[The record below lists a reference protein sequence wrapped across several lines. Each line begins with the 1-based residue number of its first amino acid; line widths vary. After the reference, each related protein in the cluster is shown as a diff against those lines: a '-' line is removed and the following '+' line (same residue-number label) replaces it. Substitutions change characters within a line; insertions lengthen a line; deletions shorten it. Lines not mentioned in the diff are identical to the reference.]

1 MTRIDF
7 HSNVSD
13 RLTYACRLARKIYVS
28 GARLVILGDDEVLL
42 RLDNLLW
49 SFSQID
55 FVPHCY
61 ADHTLAAHTPI
72 LLSHQLEGL
81 SDYSVLLNMMDEP
94 PPLFSRFERLLEI
107 VDTKSPQRLAARS
120 RYRFYRDRGYHLQNF
135 DQKGL
140 G

>member
-13 RLTYACRLARKIYVS
+13 RLAYACRLVRKIYVS
-28 GARLVILGDDEVLL
+28 GARLVILGDGEVLL

-49 SFSQID
+49 TFSQID

-61 ADHTLAAHTPI
+61 ADHALAARTPI
-72 LLSHQLEGL
+72 LLSHQLEDL
-81 SDYSVLLNMMDEP
+81 PDYSVLLNMLDEP

-107 VDTKSPQRLAARS
+107 VGMTSPERLAARA

-140 G
+140 A

>member
-13 RLTYACRLARKIYVS
+13 RLAYACRLVRKIYAS
-28 GARLVILGDDEVLL
+28 GVRLVILGDDEILL

-49 SFSQID
+49 TFSQID

-61 ADHTLAAHTPI
+61 ADHTLAVHTPI
-72 LLSHQLEGL
+72 LLSNQLEGL
-81 SDYSVLLNMMDEP
+81 SDYSVLLNMTDAP

-107 VDTKSPQRLAARS
+107 VGMASSERLAARA
-120 RYRFYRDRGYHLQNF
+120 RYRFYRDRGYHLQKN
-135 DQKGL
+135 DKKGL
-140 G
+140 I